1 MNEQEAL
8 NEFKAI
14 CDDNKDDREIMHI
27 EADQLLCRLLEDKY
41 PLLMKEYKLIP
52 KWYA

>member
-8 NEFKAI
+8 EEFKTI
-14 CDDNKDDREIMHI
+14 CEDNKDDREIMHI

-41 PLLMKEYKLIP
+41 PLLMKEYKLLP